1 MNVNKKFD
9 NSTTIKYT
17 SDYSDKLLKNC
28 GFTLNFFSEIIRPT
42 PITNFE
48 KTPLTKVN
56 SSNSV
61 FKSISFEENE
71 EDKKENENFP
81 DCLMRNSHI
90 ETRESEKK
98 ICETAVKKYNSKHKL
113 RYKEIYQINSIN
125 FEEENKNK
133 LFHKC
138 CFQGCGRTF
147 SSSGWLKSHLEE
159 HLKEIKDSM
168 FSKFY
173 EKFIITEGEKEFNNF
188 NENNNN
194 DNMLGKKRKKNIN
207 NIGEKEVKYRNQ
219 KVKKG

>member
-1 MNVNKKFD
+1 MNPNKNF
-9 NSTTIKYT
+9 NSSTTIKYT
-17 SDYSDKLLKNC
+17 SDYSNKLLKNC
-28 GFTLNFFSEIIRPT
+28 GFTLNFFSEIIKPT
-42 PITNFE
+42 PLTNFE
-48 KTPLTKVN
+48 KSPLTKVN

-71 EDKKENENFP
+71 EDKKENENFA
-81 DCLMRNSHI
+81 DCLIRNSHI
-90 ETRESEKK
+90 ETSQTEKK
-98 ICETAVKKYNSKHKL
+98 IVDAAVKKYNSKHKSK
-113 RYKEIYQINSIN
+113 YKEIYQINSIN

-173 EKFIITEGEKEFNNF
+173 EKFIITEGEKEFNNY

-194 DNMLGKKRKKNIN
+194 NMLGKKRNKSIN
-207 NIGEKEVKYRNQ
+207 NFGEKEVKSRNK
-219 KVKKG
+219 KVKEG

>member
-1 MNVNKKFD
+1 MNPNKRFD

-17 SDYSDKLLKNC
+17 SDYSNKLLKNC
-28 GFTLNFFSEIIRPT
+28 GFTLNFFSEIIKPT
-42 PITNFE
+42 PLTSFE

-71 EDKKENENFP
+71 EDKKENENFSN
-81 DCLMRNSHI
+81 CLRKNSHI
-90 ETRESEKK
+90 ETNHSEKK
-98 ICETAVKKYNSKHKL
+98 TIETAVKKYKSKHKL
-113 RYKEIYQINSIN
+113 RYQEIYQINSIN

-159 HLKEIKDSM
+159 HLKEIKDSL

-173 EKFIITEGEKEFNNF
+173 EKFIVTEGKEFNN
-188 NENNNN
+188 NNGNN
-194 DNMLGKKRKKNIN
+194 YNDILGKKRNRNIKNIN
-207 NIGEKEVKYRNQ
+207 SNKERKWGEVY
-219 KVKKG
+219 

>member
-1 MNVNKKFD
+1 MNPNKRFD
-9 NSTTIKYT
+9 NSITIKHT
-17 SDYSDKLLKNC
+17 SDYSNKLLKNC
-28 GFTLNFFSEIIRPT
+28 GFTLNFFSEIIKPT
-42 PITNFE
+42 PLTNFE

-71 EDKKENENFP
+71 EDKKENENNFA
-81 DCLMRNSHI
+81 DCLIRNSHI
-90 ETRESEKK
+90 ETSHSEKK
-98 ICETAVKKYNSKHKL
+98 IIEAAVKKYKSKHKL
-113 RYKEIYQINSIN
+113 RYQEIYQLNSIN

-159 HLKEIKDSM
+159 HLKEIKESL

-173 EKFIITEGEKEFNNF
+173 EKFIVTEGEKDFNTDS
-188 NENNNN
+188 ENNYNGI
-194 DNMLGKKRKKNIN
+194 LGKKRNRNIKNIN
-207 NIGEKEVKYRNQ
+207 NN
-219 KVKKG
+219 KGRKWSEIY